1 MDYCDYAPEDDRF
14 HENEVHTILYISGT
28 QDGKENAKKWL
39 EETGNIGLD
48 GGVGFEYH
56 FKNLTYKEDGDNI
69 WTQIDLDN
77 TIPQVYEG
85 LVKLPG
91 IDKVI
96 WVTYAN
102 GFANLLTNDVD
113 GIILKRASEFGI
125 PQIMEPEVYDPE
137 VEDDYYPDI
146 HDLADFKEDL
156 PF

>member
-1 MDYCDYAPEDDRF
+1 MDYCDYGPEDRRF

-28 QDGKENAKKWL
+28 QEGKDNAKKWL
-39 EETGNIGLD
+39 EETGKKGLD
-48 GGVGFEYH
+48 AGEGFEYH
-56 FKNLTYKEDGDNI
+56 FNNLAYKEDGDSI

-77 TIPQVYEG
+77 TIPQIYED

-96 WVTYAN
+96 WVAYADV
-102 GFANLLTNDVD
+102 FATLLTNDVD
-113 GIILKRASEFGI
+113 GVSLKRTNDFGI
-125 PQIMEPEVYDPE
+125 PQNIDPEVYDPE

-146 HDLADFKEDL
+146 HELAAFKEDL

>member
-1 MDYCDYAPEDDRF
+1 MDYCDYEPEDRRF
-14 HENEVHTILYISGT
+14 YENEVHTILYISGT
-28 QDGKENAKKWL
+28 QEGKDNAKKWL
-39 EETGNIGLD
+39 EETGKKGLD
-48 GGVGFEYH
+48 AGEGFEYH
-56 FKNLTYKEDGDNI
+56 FKNLTYKEDGNNI

-91 IDKVI
+91 VEKVI
-96 WVTYAN
+96 WVTYADS
-102 GFANLLTNDVD
+102 FTNLLTNDVD
-113 GIILKRASEFGI
+113 GIILNRATEFGI